1 MDVRCER
8 CKARYAIPD
17 EQITGEGLTLRCTAC
32 GHAFRVRRKELVVT
46 EAVSGEEAAQAIPA
60 HELVTGGMVATPVPQ
75 AAPAA
80 ESLILRSLDGSVRP
94 VGDLATL
101 QRWIAERRAVRDDE
115 LSRGGGPYLRLGLLP
130 DLAAILGLVEAAD
143 RAARQPQ
150 RHDADPFGRA
160 GVDEPPVQPRPPLS
174 GPRPDPMAARP
185 VESAPAA
192 PVRVNVAVDGP
203 AAAAARAPVAAPVAI
218 AAAAP
223 VAAPAAAAIAPA
235 QDAEPLDDGELAS
248 VGRKRGKLGIAA
260 AAALLAL
267 LGVAAWFFSAAEVA
281 GPLPTVPPPDHP
293 AAAAPPPAQPPPAPP
308 AAEPPAPT
316 PSPAP
321 AAAEPPTPAPVPAP
335 TPAEAA
341 PPAAPAPIE
350 PSAELPK
357 KPAGGKARLAQARA
371 LRERGE
377 TVKAL
382 EAFQKLAR
390 EEPDNVGALTGRG
403 LCYFELNQY
412 GSAVASFQQALVIA
426 PDDPDATMGLAE
438 TFRQMG
444 KLAEAVALYQRY
456 LDAHPD
462 GSEAAVARN
471 ALSQLKE

>member
-17 EQITGEGLTLRCTAC
+17 EQITAEGLTLRCTAC
-32 GHAFRVRRKELVVT
+32 GHAFRVRKKELVVT
-46 EAVSGEEAAQAIPA
+46 VAVTGEEAAQAIPA

-75 AAPAA
+75 AVPAA
-80 ESLILRSLDGSVRP
+80 ESLIMRSVDGSVRP
-94 VGDLATL
+94 VPDMAAL

-150 RHDADPFGRA
+150 RQEADPFGRA
-160 GVDEPPVQPRPPLS
+160 GLDEPPVQPRPPAP
-174 GPRPDPMAARP
+174 GPRPDPLAARP
-185 VESAPAA
+185 VESTPVAAVRLPVAVDAPAA
-192 PVRVNVAVDGP
+192 
-203 AAAAARAPVAAPVAI
+203 
-218 AAAAP
+218 

-248 VGRKRGKLGIAA
+248 VGRKRGKLGLAA
-260 AAALLAL
+260 AAGLLAL
-267 LGVAAWFFSAAEVA
+267 LGAAAWFFSPAEVA
-281 GPLPTVPPPDHP
+281 GPLPTVPPPDRP
-293 AAAAPPPAQPPPAPP
+293 AAAQPPPAPP
-308 AAEPPAPT
+308 PAAPPPAEQPAPT
-316 PSPAP
+316 PAPAP
-321 AAAEPPTPAPVPAP
+321 AAAEPQPQSPTPPPSQ
-335 TPAEAA
+335 AA
-341 PPAAPAPIE
+341 PPAAAAPIE

-357 KPAGGKARLAQARA
+357 KPAGGKAGLVQARA
-371 LRERGE
+371 MRERGE
-377 TVKAL
+377 TAKAL
-382 EAFQKLAR
+382 EAFQRLVR

-438 TFRQMG
+438 TYRQTG
-444 KLAEAVALYQRY
+444 KRAEAVALYQRY
-456 LDAHPD
+456 LVAHPD
-462 GSEAAVARN
+462 GEEAAVARN